1 MAYIIGLIVV
11 ALFFLSLHYFTELT
25 KSQKITISLL
35 TFSVIVAAIAYN
47 NYTSSQRESM
57 MQVVTKFEQNKTV
70 HCKGIDVNNTNFTLS
85 IGTYTFIGKKDSPYY
100 GQMVSASEC
109 Q

>member
-11 ALFFLSLHYFTELT
+11 TLFFLSLHYFTELT
-25 KSQKITISLL
+25 KTQKITISLL
-35 TFSVIVAAIAYN
+35 TFAVIVAAITYN
-47 NYTSSQRESM
+47 SYTGAQRESM
-57 MQVVTKFEQNKTV
+57 MQTVTKFQQDKTV
-70 HCKGIDVNNTNFTLS
+70 HCEGVDVNSTNFTLS

-100 GQMVSASEC
+100 GQMVSASKC

>member
-25 KSQKITISLL
+25 RSQKITISLL
-35 TFSVIVAAIAYN
+35 TLSVIIAAIAYN
-47 NYTSSQRESM
+47 NYSAKEREAI
-57 MQVVTKFEQNKTV
+57 MQTVTKFEQNKTV
-70 HCKGIDVNNTNFTLS
+70 RCEGVDVNSTNFTLS
-85 IGTYTFIGKKDSPYY
+85 TGTYTFIGKKDSPYY
-100 GQMVSASEC
+100 GQMVSASKC

>member
-25 KSQKITISLL
+25 RSQKITISLISL
-35 TFSVIVAAIAYN
+35 GVILAAIAYN
-47 NYTSSQRESM
+47 NYTGAQREAM
-57 MQVVTKFEQNKTV
+57 LEVVTKFQQDKTV
-70 HCKGIDVNNTNFTLS
+70 HCDGTDVNSTNFTLS

-100 GQMVSASEC
+100 GQMVSASTC

>member
-25 KSQKITISLL
+25 RSQKITISLL
-35 TFSVIVAAIAYN
+35 TLSIIVAAIAYN
-47 NYTSSQRESM
+47 SYSAQQRESI
-57 MQVVTKFEQNKTV
+57 MQTVTKFEQNKTV
-70 HCKGIDVNNTNFTLS
+70 RCEGIDVNSTNFTLS
-85 IGTYTFIGKKDSPYY
+85 TGTYTFIGKKDSPYY
-100 GQMVSASEC
+100 GQMVSASKC

>member
-25 KSQKITISLL
+25 RSQKITISLL
-35 TFSVIVAAIAYN
+35 TLSVIIAAIAYN
-47 NYTSSQRESM
+47 SYSAKQREVI
-57 MQVVTKFEQNKTV
+57 MQTVTKFEQNKTV
-70 HCKGIDVNNTNFTLS
+70 HCEGIDVNSTNFTLS
-85 IGTYTFIGKKDSPYY
+85 TGTYTFIGKKDSPYY
-100 GQMVSASEC
+100 GQMVSASKC

>member
-11 ALFFLSLHYFTELT
+11 ALFFLSLHYFTELRR
-25 KSQKITISLL
+25 SQKITISLI
-35 TFSVIVAAIAYN
+35 TFSIIMAAIAYN
-47 NYTSSQRESM
+47 SYTGAQREAM
-57 MQVVTKFEQNKTV
+57 MQTVTKFQQDKTIQ
-70 HCKGIDVNNTNFTLS
+70 CEGIDINSTNFTLS

-100 GQMVSASEC
+100 GQMVSASKC